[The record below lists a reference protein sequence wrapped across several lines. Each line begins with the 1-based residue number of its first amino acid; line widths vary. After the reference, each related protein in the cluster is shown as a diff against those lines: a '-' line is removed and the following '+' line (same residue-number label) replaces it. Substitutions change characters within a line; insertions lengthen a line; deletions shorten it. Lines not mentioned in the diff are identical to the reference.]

1 MWRDRLQ
8 DRDKYQRT
16 FSGRELVSQSLPG
29 AQEFRKVLSRLNEEF
44 MHPNPDFA
52 YRDMTVQNEGQ
63 AVLVRIELF
72 DKPAA
77 IHEAHLLAYLN
88 WLDRIRQSS
97 NALVGNILAPP
108 VQGMQPCPIYGE
120 VNRDRATDLAKREPL
135 ARRILEELGLWQ
147 LSD

>member
-1 MWRDRLQ
+1 LFRPGLEALLIIGKFVDNPDDAAVWRDRLQ

-72 DKPAA
+72 NLPRSTKH
-77 IHEAHLLAYLN
+77 ISLL
-88 WLDRIRQSS
+88 I
-97 NALVGNILAPP
+97 
-108 VQGMQPCPIYGE
+108 
-120 VNRDRATDLAKREPL
+120 
-135 ARRILEELGLWQ
+135 
-147 LSD
+147 